1 MICIC
6 ICFCITFNFWNYLI
20 TASLFVR
27 GAKFKRAPFVFEGG
41 HIVIIRGNLTT
52 EKKGQWTQY
61 LSTYELNLRRPW
73 VKKTKENILS
83 GTAAPVFLAL
93 IFNVL
98 NSSKKLNLVPLIQ
111 GFTSFSYIVG
121 VTDAWNNSAR
131 FTWKFSGLIL
141 FEKESWV
148 VT

>member
-1 MICIC
+1 M
-6 ICFCITFNFWNYLI
+6 
-20 TASLFVR
+20 
-27 GAKFKRAPFVFEGG
+27 
-41 HIVIIRGNLTT
+41 TT
-52 EKKGQWTQY
+52 SRQQLPLKKKDQWTKY

-73 VKKTKENILS
+73 AKKTKENILS
-83 GTAAPVFLAL
+83 GTAAPVFPAL

-98 NSSKKLNLVPLIQ
+98 SSSKKLNLIPLIQ
-111 GFTSFSYIVG
+111 EFTSFSYIVG